1 MSLLYFTA
9 LFELRVMRK
18 LQIYYLFDSDSKWIP
33 LCIFTHMWLTRFLI
47 SNKYAHYYFLYII
60 HILILMYLCFTL
72 VGHDFVSY
80 KTDKLYNSTENIRIQ
95 ITFLMSTCYGIHN
108 FVWICQQK
116 LNRGLDENER
126 RRLIT
131 PNIIFYVS

>member
-18 LQIYYLFDSDSKWIP
+18 LQIYYLFDSAY
-33 LCIFTHMWLTRFLI
+33 
-47 SNKYAHYYFLYII
+47 KYAHYYFLYII